1 MQISALG
8 ECPNALSSHRL
19 LHVQEETML
28 TKANTFTFWFSE
40 VMFWYRIKLCTVICL
55 KLKRCSAAVTIPR
68 RDVGLK
74 HPRFQSVVEEN
85 VEAEQFVAA
94 VATADISRDG
104 AADVRLRA
112 ASQ

>member
-1 MQISALG
+1 
-8 ECPNALSSHRL
+8 
-19 LHVQEETML
+19 
-28 TKANTFTFWFSE
+28 
-40 VMFWYRIKLCTVICL
+40 MFWYRIKLCTVICL

-94 VATADISRDG
+94 VATATL
-104 AADVRLRA
+104 AVTALLMY
-112 ASQ
+112 ASELHRSNTIINITFTPPPSTF